1 MCYAILSSTGKS
13 LSIVPGHK
21 SVAYEPFFIDERQYD
36 IRQISIAEVP
46 SMKRKLTI
54 LLVIAL
60 ALVLFMNA
68 CQTGSPSDDGAST
81 GKGPMTAVT
90 DPETGETIGE
100 APELNLDVTQ
110 EEAEEGWL
118 AHGDIGFKYQLPKA
132 WVERLDYLDPYAEGD
147 PSDVKADLYRCLYYD
162 FMETALIERAQEII
176 NDATLTNEEK
186 YEKMSK
192 DVWSNAIK
200 IFGVQLFRR
209 EAFNKAESLEK
220 LTKFPHN
227 RVFAVGGDVVHI
239 VSWANEEAGQNLPE
253 KDWAIFAELIESV
266 DELVKSVKVAKPV
279 SSVQSL
285 DAIRNWTFNTVD
297 LDGQPVDQSI
307 FAEAKLTMVNIWATW
322 CNPCRVE
329 IPDIA
334 ALAKN
339 EFAELDIQVLGI
351 VTDVEVDE
359 DHEMELAL
367 AKQILDE
374 AGASYLNVKFNKNM
388 NDSLFK
394 FVQAFPTT
402 VFMDSN
408 GNVVGAEIV
417 GARSKDAFLKEAEAR
432 LAMLGD

>member
-13 LSIVPGHK
+13 LSIVPGYK

-36 IRQISIAEVP
+36 VRQISIAEVP

-68 CQTGSPSDDGAST
+68 CQTGSPADDGAST
-81 GKGPMTAVT
+81 GKGPMTTVT

-100 APELNLDVTQ
+100 APGLNLNVTQ

-147 PSDVKADLYRCLYYD
+147 PSDAKADLYKCLYYD
-162 FMETALIERAQEII
+162 FMETALIECAQEII

-227 RVFAVGGDVVHI
+227 RVCSGRGVVHI
-239 VSWANEEAGQNLPE
+239 VSWANEEAGHNCRE
-253 KDWAIFAELIESV
+253 GSGNFAELIESV

-322 CNPCRVE
+322 CNLPRR
-329 IPDIA
+329 DTRHRGA
-334 ALAKN
+334 AK
-339 EFAELDIQVLGI
+339 
-351 VTDVEVDE
+351 
-359 DHEMELAL
+359 
-367 AKQILDE
+367 
-374 AGASYLNVKFNKNM
+374 M
-388 NDSLFK
+388 NS
-394 FVQAFPTT
+394 P
-402 VFMDSN
+402 N
-408 GNVVGAEIV
+408 
-417 GARSKDAFLKEAEAR
+417 
-432 LAMLGD
+432 